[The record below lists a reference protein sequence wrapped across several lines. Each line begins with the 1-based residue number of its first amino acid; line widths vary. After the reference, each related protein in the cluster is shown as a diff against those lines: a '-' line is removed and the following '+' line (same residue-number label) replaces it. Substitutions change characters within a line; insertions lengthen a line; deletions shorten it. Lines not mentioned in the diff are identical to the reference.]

1 MSDLKLALLCKSSER
16 FLVLREIL
24 VERINKSM
32 YNYSAD
38 FQTMVALSSVRVNMV
53 YFCFMLLVLFS
64 CGGKHF
70 SSYLF
75 SVSFI
80 FSSSCPIPFFFCL
93 HPDF

>member
-38 FQTMVALSSVRVNMV
+38 FQTMVALSSE
-53 YFCFMLLVLFS
+53 
-64 CGGKHF
+64 
-70 SSYLF
+70 
-75 SVSFI
+75 
-80 FSSSCPIPFFFCL
+80 
-93 HPDF
+93 